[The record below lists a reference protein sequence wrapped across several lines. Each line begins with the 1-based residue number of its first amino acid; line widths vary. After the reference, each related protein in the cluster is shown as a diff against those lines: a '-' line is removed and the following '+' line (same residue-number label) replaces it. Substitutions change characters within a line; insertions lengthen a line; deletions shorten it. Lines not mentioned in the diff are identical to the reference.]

1 MKLIGTCIYLVYFLW
16 LIFAKIYI
24 DKNDN
29 KITQKPL
36 EFFIV
41 ILRLGREQK

>member
-1 MKLIGTCIYLVYFLW
+1 MKLIGTCIYLVYF
-16 LIFAKIYI
+16 FAKIYI

-29 KITQKPL
+29 KITLKRL